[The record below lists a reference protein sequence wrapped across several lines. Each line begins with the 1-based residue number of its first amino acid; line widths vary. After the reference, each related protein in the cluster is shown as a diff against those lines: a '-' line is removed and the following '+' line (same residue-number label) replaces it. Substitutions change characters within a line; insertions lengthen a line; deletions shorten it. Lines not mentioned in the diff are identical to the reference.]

1 MTTSYTV
8 PDDPKM
14 LRETL
19 CLAQVAVQRH
29 DGMDVLNA
37 HHIARIG
44 RLIAEC
50 DRHRPLGPNGK
61 HGDRHTATCGCEDV
75 PGSALTPAELAD
87 AQPRQPGEKPCSNLS
102 CPLVFAHRGPCAPP
116 GPAQHYGAELLL
128 DLADEAQR
136 MADQGIERLLN
147 TTLAQMLRVRAR
159 VIVTATQGRTPP
171 FGVI

>member
-19 CLAQVAVQRH
+19 CLAQVTVQRH

-87 AQPRQPGEKPCSNLS
+87 AQPRRPGEKPCSNLS

-128 DLADEAQR
+128 DLADDAQR

-159 VIVTATQGRTPP
+159 VIVTTTQGRTPP